1 MPAESPPEKSA
12 LHGRRL
18 EIETTFALIARAKDH
33 GDALVIRGEPG
44 IGKSAIVAA
53 AITEARARGFQV
65 LTATGV
71 QSEAELPFAGLD
83 QLTRAI
89 RWDPDSL
96 PDPQRNAVLAAFG
109 KANSA
114 TPDSFLIALATLD
127 LLAEAAASAPILI
140 VADDAQWLDRPTSD
154 VLTFVARRLESDPIA
169 MLLAV
174 RDDRQS
180 PLLDAGL
187 KELRLGGLTE
197 SDAAALLDERAP
209 QLNASIRRT
218 LLDEARGNPLA
229 LIELPAAMQDGR
241 HEDRLEPAQPRLLT
255 ARLETAFSS
264 RYLELPPATRTVL
277 LTAALDDESDLAE
290 VLAAASV
297 AGGRPITAEALTPA
311 TTSRLIEVDQNE
323 IRFRHPLIRSAIRQS
338 ASLSERLAGHSA
350 LAAGLVHEPDR
361 RAWHLA
367 SSVIGRDE
375 DVATQLDEV
384 ATKARA
390 RGAAAVSVTALE
402 RAAELS
408 PDPARRVERLLR
420 AAELAFEVG
429 RRDLVARIVHD
440 VEPLTGVVQGPLE
453 KARLTLIRGLGEPR
467 VLSVERLTVLVGIAR
482 HAREAGDVNLYW
494 NVLWRAAQRC
504 FWADPGWE
512 ARNIVVSAAE
522 EADGDG
528 REPLLA
534 AVLAYAA
541 PLERANMVIDLVSRW
556 PADAGDAEAAR
567 LLGSAAV
574 VVGAFDLSTRF
585 FAQASAGL
593 RTQGRLA
600 HLARSLAMQ
609 GWSATCLADWNVA
622 IPALDEAVRLAAETG
637 ESIWGAGAQAL
648 RAILAAVHGEPEVAA
663 QLALEAE
670 RAVLSAGATHMLA
683 YVQVARGLAALGEGR
698 HANAYDELRRIF
710 DPTDPAHHVVP
721 CCWYVGEL
729 AEAAARSG
737 HIDDARSYLAELE
750 PLVEG
755 TKSSWIRGAVLYAH
769 AQLASDRDAAVIY
782 ERALEAHA
790 VTWPFQR
797 ARLNLAYGSWLR
809 RQRRVSESRAA
820 LRAARDAFDALDV
833 APWAERARQE
843 LRAAGEAS
851 PKRSPAKWDQLSA
864 QEMQI
869 AAMAAEGLSNR
880 EIGQRLYLS
889 HRTVGSHLYRAFPK
903 LGVTSRSQLVAALA
917 KG

>member
-1 MPAESPPEKSA
+1 VPAEKPPEKSP
-12 LHGRRL
+12 LYGRQR
-18 EIETTFALIARAKDH
+18 EIETLFALIARAKEH

-44 IGKSAIVAA
+44 IGKSALLAA
-53 AITEARARGFQV
+53 ASTDARANGFQV

-109 KANSA
+109 KVSSA

-140 VADDAQWLDRPTSD
+140 VAEDAQWLDRPTSD

-180 PLLDAGL
+180 PLLGAGL
-187 KELRLGGLTE
+187 NELRLIGLSE
-197 SDAAALLDERAP
+197 SDAQALLDGRVP
-209 QLNASIRRT
+209 QLNVSIRRSV
-218 LLDEARGNPLA
+218 LDEARGNPLA
-229 LIELPAAMQDGR
+229 LIELPAALQGALGK
-241 HEDRLEPAQPRLLT
+241 DRLEPAKPLLLT
-255 ARLETAFSS
+255 TRLETAFSS
-264 RYLELPPATRTVL
+264 RYLELPPPTRTVL
-277 LTAALDDESDLAE
+277 LAAALDDESDLSE

-297 AGGRPITAEALTPA
+297 ASGGTITADALTPA
-311 TTSRLIEVDQNE
+311 TASRLIEVDQNE

-338 ASLSERLAGHSA
+338 ASLSERLAGHAA
-350 LAAGLVHEPDR
+350 LAAGLGHEPDR

-375 DVATQLDEV
+375 DVAIQLDEL
-384 ATKARA
+384 ASKARA

-408 PDPARRVERLLR
+408 PDPVRRVERLLR

-429 RRDLVARIVHD
+429 RRDLVVRIVHD
-440 VEPLTGVVQGPLE
+440 VEPLTAIAQGPLE
-453 KARLTLIRGLGEPR
+453 MARLTLIRGLGEPR
-467 VLSVERLTVLVGIAR
+467 VLSAERLGDLVAIAR
-482 HAREAGDVNLYW
+482 RASEAGDGNLCW

-504 FWADPGWE
+504 FWADPGPE
-512 ARNIVVSAAE
+512 ARNIVVRAAE
-522 EADGDG
+522 EADPD
-528 REPLLA
+528 RHEPRLV

-541 PLERANMVIDLVSRW
+541 PLERANIVIDLISRW
-556 PADAGDAEAAR
+556 SSDTEDAETAR

-574 VVGAFDLSTRF
+574 VVGAFDLSARF
-585 FAQASAGL
+585 LAQASAGL

-609 GWSATCLADWNVA
+609 GWSATCLADWKVA
-622 IPALDEAVRLAAETG
+622 IPALDEAVRLASETG
-637 ESIWGAGAQAL
+637 EAVWGAGAQAL
-648 RAILAAVHGEPEVAA
+648 RAILAAVHGEPDVAA
-663 QLALEAE
+663 RLALEAE
-670 RAVLSAGATHMLA
+670 RAVLTAGATHMLA
-683 YVQVARGLAALGEGR
+683 YVQVARGLTALGEGR
-698 HANAYDELRRIF
+698 HARAYDELRRIF
-710 DPTDPAHHVVP
+710 DPADPAHHNVP
-721 CCWYVGEL
+721 CCWYIGEL

-737 HIDDARSYLAELE
+737 HKDDARGYLTELE
-750 PLVEG
+750 PLIEG
-755 TKSSWIRGAVLYAH
+755 TNSSWIQGAFLYAH
-769 AQLASDRDAAVIY
+769 AQLATDRDAEVVY
-782 ERALEAHA
+782 KRALDAHA
-790 VTWPFQR
+790 VQWPFQR
-797 ARLNLAYGSWLR
+797 ARLNLAYGAWLR
-809 RQRRVSESRAA
+809 RQRRIKEARTA

-833 APWAERARQE
+833 APWAGRARQE

-851 PKRSPAKWDQLSA
+851 PKRSQATWDQLSA

>member
-1 MPAESPPEKSA
+1 VPAENPPEESA
-12 LHGRRL
+12 LYGRQR
-18 EIETTFALIARAKDH
+18 EIETLFALIARAREH
-33 GDALVIRGEPG
+33 GDALVIRGDPG
-44 IGKSAIVAA
+44 IGKSAILAA
-53 AITEARARGFQV
+53 ASTEARANGFQV

-83 QLTRAI
+83 QLTPAI
-89 RWDPDSL
+89 RWDADSL

-109 KANSA
+109 KASSA

-127 LLAEAAASAPILI
+127 LLADAAASAPILI
-140 VADDAQWLDRPTSD
+140 VAEDAQWLDRPTSD

-180 PLLDAGL
+180 PLLGAGL
-187 KELRLGGLTE
+187 KELRLGGLSE
-197 SDAAALLDERAP
+197 SDAEALLDGRAP
-209 QLNASIRRT
+209 RLNASIRRT

-241 HEDRLEPAQPRLLT
+241 HTDRLEPEKPLLLT
-255 ARLETAFSS
+255 TRLETAFSS
-264 RYLELPPATRTVL
+264 RYLELPPPTRTVL
-277 LTAALDDESDLAE
+277 LAAALDDESDLAE

-297 AGGRPITAEALTPA
+297 ASGGPITADALTPA
-311 TTSRLIEVDQNE
+311 TASRLIEVDQNE

-338 ASLSERLAGHSA
+338 ASLSERLAGHAA
-350 LAAGLVHEPDR
+350 LAAGLGREPDR

-375 DVATQLDEV
+375 DVATQLDV
-384 ATKARA
+384 LATKARA

-408 PDPARRVERLLR
+408 PDPARRAERLLR

-440 VEPLTGVVQGPLE
+440 VEPLTAVVQGPLE
-453 KARLTLIRGLGEPR
+453 TARLTLIRGLGEPR
-467 VLSVERLTVLVGIAR
+467 VLSAERLGVLVAIAR
-482 HAREAGDVNLYW
+482 RARESGDANLCW

-504 FWADPGWE
+504 FWADPGLE
-512 ARNIVVSAAE
+512 ARNIVVRAAE
-522 EADGDG
+522 EADPDG
-528 REPLLA
+528 HEPRLA

-541 PLERANMVIDLVSRW
+541 PLEKANTVIDLISRW
-556 PADAGDAEAAR
+556 PTDSGDAEAAR

-574 VVGAFDLSTRF
+574 VVGAFDLSAPF
-585 FAQASAGL
+585 FARASAGL
-593 RTQGRLA
+593 RAQGRLA

-622 IPALDEAVRLAAETG
+622 IPSLDEAIRLASETG
-637 ESIWGAGAQAL
+637 EIVWGAGTQAL
-648 RAILAAVHGEPEVAA
+648 RAILAAVHGEPEVATR
-663 QLALEAE
+663 LALEAE
-670 RAVLSAGATHMLA
+670 RAVLTAGATHMLA
-683 YVQVARGLAALGEGR
+683 YVQVARGLTALGEGQ

-710 DPTDPAHHVVP
+710 DPADPAHHVVP
-721 CCWYVGEL
+721 CCWYIGEL

-737 HIDDARSYLAELE
+737 HIEDARVHLVGLE
-750 PLVEG
+750 ALVKG
-755 TKSSWIRGAVLYAH
+755 TKSSWIQGAFLYAH
-769 AQLASDRDAAVIY
+769 AQLANDRDAEVLY
-782 ERALEAHA
+782 KRALDAHA
-790 VTWPFQR
+790 VQWPFQR
-797 ARLNLAYGSWLR
+797 ARLNLAYGAWLR
-809 RQRRVSESRAA
+809 RQRRISESRTA

-833 APWAERARQE
+833 APWADRARQE

-851 PKRSPAKWDQLSA
+851 PKRSPMRWDQLSA
-864 QEMQI
+864 QERQI

-917 KG
+917 KS